1 MLVEEGKDGDIM
13 KKVENK
19 FILCASFVFSI
30 ILAHFILIL
39 LVCLEMS
46 KSQNCY
52 NPEILTSTGQNLYLP
67 KEEGQNFNLSLYEC
81 TKEAKLPEFGYDFD
95 YVVGVVAAESR
106 GEPYEG
112 QVAVAQCILETSRKQ
127 MITPEEVVKMKNRY
141 ASPCETQEEKDLVMD
156 ACIDVFI
163 HGEKAFDEPI
173 EYFYSTRGGFVSD
186 WHENNLEYV
195 ATIGNHKFF
204 KER

>member
-1 MLVEEGKDGDIM
+1 M
-13 KKVENK
+13 KKGKNK
-19 FILCASFVFSI
+19 FILCASFISFL
-30 ILAHFILIL
+30 ILANFVLIL
-39 LVCLEMS
+39 SVCLEMN
-46 KSQNCY
+46 KSQNCRSY
-52 NPEILTSTGQNLYLP
+52 EILTPGDQNLNLQ
-67 KEEGQNFNLSLYEC
+67 KETVKSFNLSSCEC
-81 TKEAKLPEFGYDFD
+81 AKEAQLPEFGYDFD
-95 YVVGVVAAESR
+95 YVVGVVATESR

-112 QVAVAQCILETSRKQ
+112 QVAVAQCILETSRKTLL
-127 MITPEEVVKMKNRY
+127 TPEEVVKMKNRY
-141 ASPCETQEEKDLVMD
+141 AIPCETQEEKDLVMD

-173 EYFYSTRGGFVSD
+173 EYFYSIRGGFVSV

>member
-1 MLVEEGKDGDIM
+1 MDNSKESKIIFSETIIVLFLV
-13 KKVENK
+13 
-19 FILCASFVFSI
+19 ILFLFELFVF
-30 ILAHFILIL
+30 AF
-39 LVCLEMS
+39 LEISNKS
-46 KSQNCY
+46 KT
-52 NPEILTSTGQNLYLP
+52 EILGKAESNSAIEIKEPAKIYESLP
-67 KEEGQNFNLSLYEC
+67 NDDV
-81 TKEAKLPEFGYDFD
+81 EAKIPEFGYDFD

-112 QVAVAQCILETSRKQ
+112 QVAVAQCILETSEKR
-127 MITPEEVVKMKNRY
+127 MMTPEEVVKMKNRY
-141 ASPCETQEEKDLVMD
+141 ARSCETQEEKDLVMD

-173 EYFYSTRGGFVSD
+173 EYFYSTRGGFVSV

>member
-1 MLVEEGKDGDIM
+1 M
-13 KKVENK
+13 KKGKNK
-19 FILCASFVFSI
+19 FILCAFFISFL

-39 LVCLEMS
+39 SVCPEMI
-46 KSQNCY
+46 KSQNC
-52 NPEILTSTGQNLYLP
+52 NSSEILISKNQNLYLP
-67 KEEGQNFNLSLYEC
+67 KDECQNLNLSLYEC
-81 TKEAKLPEFGYDFD
+81 EKEAQLPKFGYDFD
-95 YVVGVVAAESR
+95 CVVGVVAAESR

-141 ASPCETQEEKDLVMD
+141 ASPCKSEDEKNLVID

-163 HGEKAFDEPI
+163 HGGKALDEPI
-173 EYFYSTRGGFVSD
+173 EYFYSTCGEFVSD
-186 WHENNLEYV
+186 WHEKNLEYV
-195 ATIGNHKFF
+195 ATIGNHRFF

>member
-1 MLVEEGKDGDIM
+1 MLGAEGKCGDIM
-13 KKVENK
+13 KKRKNK
-19 FILCASFVFSI
+19 FILFASFISFL
-30 ILAHFILIL
+30 ILANFVFILLFCMEIR
-39 LVCLEMS
+39 EI
-46 KSQNCY
+46 KNCRNY
-52 NPEILTSTGQNLYLP
+52 EILTQSDQNLILP
-67 KEEGQNFNLSLYEC
+67 KDTEKNFNFSSCEFD
-81 TKEAKLPEFGYDFD
+81 KEAQLPEFGYDFD

-112 QVAVAQCILETSRKQ
+112 QVAVAQCILETSKKTFL
-127 MITPEEVVKMKNRY
+127 TPEEVVKMKNRY

-163 HGEKAFDEPI
+163 HGEKAFDDPI
-173 EYFYSTRGGFVSD
+173 EYFYSTRGGFVSG

>member
-1 MLVEEGKDGDIM
+1 M
-13 KKVENK
+13 KKRKNK
-19 FILCASFVFSI
+19 FILCASFISFL
-30 ILAHFILIL
+30 ILTHFILIL
-39 LVCLEMS
+39 SVCLEMR
-46 KSQNCY
+46 KTQNCHSS
-52 NPEILTSTGQNLYLP
+52 EILISTNQNLYLP
-67 KEEGQNFNLSLYEC
+67 KEELQNLNLSLYEC
-81 TKEAKLPEFGYDFD
+81 EKEAQLPEFGYDFD

-112 QVAVAQCILETSRKQ
+112 QVAVAQCILETSEKR
-127 MITPEEVVKMKNRY
+127 MMTPEEVVKMKNRY
-141 ASPCETQEEKDLVMD
+141 AIPCETQEEKDLVMD

>member
-1 MLVEEGKDGDIM
+1 MIR
-13 KKVENK
+13 KKRVAI
-19 FILCASFVFSI
+19 FL
-30 ILAHFILIL
+30 LIL
-39 LVCLEMS
+39 FLLGNFSFLFLGLFKTDYENEKTETEEAVVIKQKQDLIDPIQKTPS
-46 KSQNCY
+46 Y
-52 NPEILTSTGQNLYLP
+52 NV
-67 KEEGQNFNLSLYEC
+67 
-81 TKEAKLPEFGYDFD
+81 EAKIPDFGYDFD
-95 YVVGVVAAESR
+95 YVVRVVASECR
-106 GEPYEG
+106 GEPYWG
-112 QVAVAQCILETSRKQ
+112 QVAVAQCILETSEKTLL
-127 MITPEEVVKMKNRY
+127 TPEEVVKMKNRY

-204 KER
+204 KDR

>member
-1 MLVEEGKDGDIM
+1 M
-13 KKVENK
+13 KKGKNK
-19 FILCASFVFSI
+19 FILCSYFISFL
-30 ILAHFILIL
+30 ILAHFIFIL
-39 LVCLEMS
+39 SVFLEIN
-46 KSQNCY
+46 KIQNCRNY
-52 NPEILTSTGQNLYLP
+52 EILTPSNQNLYLP
-67 KEEGQNFNLSLYEC
+67 KETGKSFNLTLYEC
-81 TKEAKLPEFGYDFD
+81 TKEAQLPEFGYDFD

-112 QVAVAQCILETSRKQ
+112 QVAVAQCILETSQKTLL
-127 MITPEEVVKMKNRY
+127 TPEEVVKMKNRY
-141 ASPCETQEEKDLVMD
+141 ASPCKSEDEKNLVIN

-163 HGEKAFDEPI
+163 HGKKAIDEPI
-173 EYFYSTRGGFVSD
+173 EYFYSTCGGFVSD

>member
-1 MLVEEGKDGDIM
+1 M
-13 KKVENK
+13 KKGKNK
-19 FILCASFVFSI
+19 FILCASFISFL
-30 ILAHFILIL
+30 ILANFVLIL
-39 LVCLEMS
+39 SVFLEMN
-46 KSQNCY
+46 KSQNCRNY
-52 NPEILTSTGQNLYLP
+52 EILTPSNQNLYLP
-67 KEEGQNFNLSLYEC
+67 KETEKSFNLSSYEC
-81 TKEAKLPEFGYDFD
+81 TKEAQLPEFGYDFD

-112 QVAVAQCILETSRKQ
+112 QAAVAQCILETSEKR
-127 MITPEEVVKMKNRY
+127 MMTPEEVVKMKNRY
-141 ASPCETQEEKDLVMD
+141 AIPCETQEEKDLVMD

>member
-1 MLVEEGKDGDIM
+1 M
-13 KKVENK
+13 KKGKNK
-19 FILCASFVFSI
+19 FILCDSFISFL
-30 ILAHFILIL
+30 ILANFVLIL
-39 LVCLEMS
+39 SVCLEMN
-46 KSQNCY
+46 KSQNCRSY
-52 NPEILTSTGQNLYLP
+52 EILTPGDQNLNLQ
-67 KEEGQNFNLSLYEC
+67 KETVKSFNLSSCEC
-81 TKEAKLPEFGYDFD
+81 EKEAQLPEFGYDFD

-112 QVAVAQCILETSRKQ
+112 QVAVAQCILETSKKR
-127 MITPEEVVKMKNRY
+127 MMTPEEVVKMKNRY

-173 EYFYSTRGGFVSD
+173 EYFYSIRGGFVSD

>member
-1 MLVEEGKDGDIM
+1 M
-13 KKVENK
+13 KRWENK
-19 FILCASFVFSI
+19 FILCAYFISFL
-30 ILAHFILIL
+30 ILAHFIFIL
-39 LVCLEMS
+39 SVCLEMS

-52 NPEILTSTGQNLYLP
+52 NHEILTSTSQNLYLP
-67 KEEGQNFNLSLYEC
+67 KEDGDNLNLSSCEC
-81 TKEAKLPEFGYDFD
+81 EKEAQLPEFGYDFD

-112 QVAVAQCILETSRKQ
+112 QVAVAQCILETSQKTLL
-127 MITPEEVVKMKNRY
+127 TPEEVVKMKNRY

-156 ACIDVFI
+156 SCIDVFI

>member
-1 MLVEEGKDGDIM
+1 M
-13 KKVENK
+13 KKGKNK
-19 FILCASFVFSI
+19 FILCASFISFL
-30 ILAHFILIL
+30 ILANFVLIL
-39 LVCLEMS
+39 SVCLEMN
-46 KSQNCY
+46 KSQNCRSY
-52 NPEILTSTGQNLYLP
+52 EILTPGDQNLNLQ
-67 KEEGQNFNLSLYEC
+67 KETVKSFNLSSCEC
-81 TKEAKLPEFGYDFD
+81 EKEAQLPEFGYDFD

-112 QVAVAQCILETSRKQ
+112 QVAVAQCILETSEKR
-127 MITPEEVVKMKNRY
+127 MMTPEEVVKMKNRY
-141 ASPCETQEEKDLVMD
+141 ASPCKSEDEKNLVIN

-163 HGEKAFDEPI
+163 HGEKAIDEPI
-173 EYFYSTRGGFVSD
+173 EYFYSTCGGFVSD

>member
-1 MLVEEGKDGDIM
+1 
-13 KKVENK
+13 
-19 FILCASFVFSI
+19 
-30 ILAHFILIL
+30 
-39 LVCLEMS
+39 
-46 KSQNCY
+46 
-52 NPEILTSTGQNLYLP
+52 
-67 KEEGQNFNLSLYEC
+67 
-81 TKEAKLPEFGYDFD
+81 
-95 YVVGVVAAESR
+95 
-106 GEPYEG
+106 
-112 QVAVAQCILETSRKQ
+112 
-127 MITPEEVVKMKNRY
+127 MKNRY

-173 EYFYSTRGGFVSD
+173 EYFYSIRGGFVSD

>member
-1 MLVEEGKDGDIM
+1 M
-13 KKVENK
+13 KKGKNK
-19 FILCASFVFSI
+19 FILCASFISFL

-39 LVCLEMS
+39 SVFLEMS

-52 NPEILTSTGQNLYLP
+52 NYEILTSTGQNLYLP
-67 KEEGQNFNLSLYEC
+67 KEECQNLNLSLYEC
-81 TKEAKLPEFGYDFD
+81 EKEAQLPEFGYDFD

-112 QVAVAQCILETSRKQ
+112 QVAVAQCILETSQKTLL
-127 MITPEEVVKMKNRY
+127 TPEEVVKMKNRY
-141 ASPCETQEEKDLVMD
+141 ASPCETQEEKDLVID

-163 HGEKAFDEPI
+163 HGEKSIDEPI
-173 EYFYSTRGGFVSD
+173 EYFYSTCGGFVSD
-186 WHENNLEYV
+186 WHENNLKYV

>member
-1 MLVEEGKDGDIM
+1 M
-13 KKVENK
+13 KKGENK
-19 FILCASFVFSI
+19 FILCASFISFL
-30 ILAHFILIL
+30 ILANFVLIL
-39 LVCLEMS
+39 SVCLEMN

-67 KEEGQNFNLSLYEC
+67 KEEGQNFNLSSREC
-81 TKEAKLPEFGYDFD
+81 EKEAQLPEFGYDFD

-112 QVAVAQCILETSRKQ
+112 QVAVAQCILETSKK
-127 MITPEEVVKMKNRY
+127 TLLNPEEVVKMKNRY
-141 ASPCETQEEKDLVMD
+141 ASPCKSEDEKNLVID

-163 HGEKAFDEPI
+163 HGEKAIDEPI
-173 EYFYSTRGGFVSD
+173 EYFYSTCGGFVSD

>member
-1 MLVEEGKDGDIM
+1 M
-13 KKVENK
+13 KKGKNK
-19 FILCASFVFSI
+19 FIICASFISFL
-30 ILAHFILIL
+30 ILANFVLIL
-39 LVCLEMS
+39 SVCLEMN

-67 KEEGQNFNLSLYEC
+67 KEEGQNFNLSSREC
-81 TKEAKLPEFGYDFD
+81 EKEAQLPEFGYDFD

-112 QVAVAQCILETSRKQ
+112 QVAVAQCILETSEKR
-127 MITPEEVVKMKNRY
+127 MMTPEEVVKMKNRY

-163 HGEKAFDEPI
+163 HGKKSIDEPI
-173 EYFYSTRGGFVSD
+173 EYFYSTCGGFVSD

>member
-1 MLVEEGKDGDIM
+1 M
-13 KKVENK
+13 KSGENK
-19 FILCASFVFSI
+19 FILCASFVLSL

-39 LVCLEMS
+39 LVCLEIS

-67 KEEGQNFNLSLYEC
+67 KEEGQNLNLSSCEC
-81 TKEAKLPEFGYDFD
+81 TKEAQLPEFGYDFD
-95 YVVGVVAAESR
+95 YVVGVVAAESC

-112 QVAVAQCILETSRKQ
+112 QVAVAQCILETSEKR
-127 MITPEEVVKMKNRY
+127 MMTPEEVVKMKNRY
-141 ASPCETQEEKDLVMD
+141 ASPCETQEGKDLVMD

-163 HGEKAFDEPI
+163 HGEKALDEPI
-173 EYFYSTRGGFVSD
+173 EYFYSTCGGFVSD
-186 WHENNLEYV
+186 WHEKNLEYV

>member
-1 MLVEEGKDGDIM
+1 M
-13 KKVENK
+13 KRGENK
-19 FILCASFVFSI
+19 FILCAFFISFL
-30 ILAHFILIL
+30 ILARFILIL
-39 LVCLEMS
+39 SACLEMN
-46 KSQNCY
+46 KSQNCRSY
-52 NPEILTSTGQNLYLP
+52 EILTPGDQNLNLQ
-67 KEEGQNFNLSLYEC
+67 KETVKSFNLSSCEC
-81 TKEAKLPEFGYDFD
+81 EKEAQLPEFGYDFD

-112 QVAVAQCILETSRKQ
+112 QVAVAQCILETSEKR
-127 MITPEEVVKMKNRY
+127 MMTPEEVVKMKNRY

>member
-1 MLVEEGKDGDIM
+1 M
-13 KKVENK
+13 KKGKNK
-19 FILCASFVFSI
+19 FILFASFISFL

-39 LVCLEMS
+39 SVCLEMI
-46 KSQNCY
+46 KSTNCHSS
-52 NPEILTSTGQNLYLP
+52 EILISTNQNSYLQKEELQNL
-67 KEEGQNFNLSLYEC
+67 NLSLYEC
-81 TKEAKLPEFGYDFD
+81 EKEAQLPEFGYDFD

-112 QVAVAQCILETSRKQ
+112 QVAAAQCILETSRKQ

-141 ASPCETQEEKDLVMD
+141 ASPCKSEDEKNLVID

-163 HGEKAFDEPI
+163 HGEKALDEPI
-173 EYFYSTRGGFVSD
+173 EYFYSTCGGFVSD
-186 WHENNLEYV
+186 WHEKNLEYV

>member
-1 MLVEEGKDGDIM
+1 M
-13 KKVENK
+13 KKWKNK
-19 FILCASFVFSI
+19 FILCVSFISFL

-39 LVCLEMS
+39 LVCLEIS
-46 KSQNCY
+46 KTQNCRNY
-52 NPEILTSTGQNLYLP
+52 EILTPSNQNLYLP
-67 KEEGQNFNLSLYEC
+67 KEELQNLNLSLYEC
-81 TKEAKLPEFGYDFD
+81 TKEAQLPEFGYDFD

-112 QVAVAQCILETSRKQ
+112 QVAVAQCILETSEKR
-127 MITPEEVVKMKNRY
+127 MMTPEEVVKMKNRY

>member
-1 MLVEEGKDGDIM
+1 M
-13 KKVENK
+13 
-19 FILCASFVFSI
+19 
-30 ILAHFILIL
+30 
-39 LVCLEMS
+39 
-46 KSQNCY
+46 
-52 NPEILTSTGQNLYLP
+52 
-67 KEEGQNFNLSLYEC
+67 
-81 TKEAKLPEFGYDFD
+81 PEFGYDFD

-112 QVAVAQCILETSRKQ
+112 QVAVAQCILETSEKR
-127 MITPEEVVKMKNRY
+127 MMTPEEVVKMKNRY

-173 EYFYSTRGGFVSD
+173 EYFYSTRGGFVSV

>member
-1 MLVEEGKDGDIM
+1 M
-13 KKVENK
+13 KKGKNK
-19 FILCASFVFSI
+19 FILCASFISFL
-30 ILAHFILIL
+30 ILANFVLIL
-39 LVCLEMS
+39 SVCLEMN
-46 KSQNCY
+46 KSQNCRSY
-52 NPEILTSTGQNLYLP
+52 EILTPGDQNLNLQ
-67 KEEGQNFNLSLYEC
+67 KETVKSFNLSSCEC
-81 TKEAKLPEFGYDFD
+81 EKEAQLPEFGYDFD

-112 QVAVAQCILETSRKQ
+112 QVAVAQCILETSQKTLL
-127 MITPEEVVKMKNRY
+127 TPEEVVKMKNRY

-163 HGEKAFDEPI
+163 HGEKIFDEPI
-173 EYFYSTRGGFVSD
+173 EYFYSTRGGFVSG

>member
-1 MLVEEGKDGDIM
+1 M
-13 KKVENK
+13 KKGKNK
-19 FILCASFVFSI
+19 FIICASFISFL
-30 ILAHFILIL
+30 ILANFVLIL
-39 LVCLEMS
+39 SVCLEMN
-46 KSQNCY
+46 KSQNCRSY
-52 NPEILTSTGQNLYLP
+52 EILTPGDQNLNLQ
-67 KEEGQNFNLSLYEC
+67 KETVKSFNLSSCEC
-81 TKEAKLPEFGYDFD
+81 EKEAQLPEFGYDFD

-112 QVAVAQCILETSRKQ
+112 QVAVAQCILETSEKR
-127 MITPEEVVKMKNRY
+127 MMTPEEVVKMKNRY

>member
-1 MLVEEGKDGDIM
+1 MVRNEKNNLLYVFKLIILTLIFLVILFLSTKMFSNNCCYNEVFYDVCFEEE
-13 KKVENK
+13 KVESDINNVFFETNNTTTSDYDLYNK
-19 FILCASFVFSI
+19 TA
-30 ILAHFILIL
+30 
-39 LVCLEMS
+39 
-46 KSQNCY
+46 Q
-52 NPEILTSTGQNLYLP
+52 
-67 KEEGQNFNLSLYEC
+67 
-81 TKEAKLPEFGYDFD
+81 LPEFGYDFD

-141 ASPCETQEEKDLVMD
+141 ASPCKNENEKDLVVD

-173 EYFYSTRGGFVSD
+173 EYFYSTFGGFVSD
-186 WHENNLEYV
+186 WHEKNLEYV

>member
-1 MLVEEGKDGDIM
+1 MKRGK
-13 KKVENK
+13 NK
-19 FILCASFVFSI
+19 FILCTSFISFL
-30 ILAHFILIL
+30 ILAHFIFIL
-39 LVCLEMS
+39 SVCLEIS
-46 KSQNCY
+46 KTQNCRNY
-52 NPEILTSTGQNLYLP
+52 EILTPSNQNLYLP
-67 KEEGQNFNLSLYEC
+67 KETVKRFNLTLYEC
-81 TKEAKLPEFGYDFD
+81 SKEAKLPEFGYDFD

-112 QVAVAQCILETSRKQ
+112 QVAVAQCILETSEKR
-127 MITPEEVVKMKNRY
+127 MMTPEEVVKMKNRY
-141 ASPCETQEEKDLVMD
+141 ASPCKTQEEKDLVMD

-204 KER
+204 KEH

>member
-1 MLVEEGKDGDIM
+1 M
-13 KKVENK
+13 KKRKNK
-19 FILCASFVFSI
+19 FILCAYFISFL

-39 LVCLEMS
+39 SVCLEMS
-46 KSQNCY
+46 KSQNCRSY
-52 NPEILTSTGQNLYLP
+52 EILTPGDQNLNLQ
-67 KEEGQNFNLSLYEC
+67 KETVKSFNLSSCEC
-81 TKEAKLPEFGYDFD
+81 EKEAQLPEFGYDFD

-112 QVAVAQCILETSRKQ
+112 QVAVAQCILETSQKTLL
-127 MITPEEVVKMKNRY
+127 TPEEVVKMKNRY

>member
-1 MLVEEGKDGDIM
+1 M
-13 KKVENK
+13 KKGKNK
-19 FILCASFVFSI
+19 FIICASFISFL
-30 ILAHFILIL
+30 ILANFVLIL
-39 LVCLEMS
+39 SVCLEMN

-67 KEEGQNFNLSLYEC
+67 KEEGQNFNLSSREC
-81 TKEAKLPEFGYDFD
+81 EKEAQLPEFGYDFD

-112 QVAVAQCILETSRKQ
+112 QVAVAQCILETSKK
-127 MITPEEVVKMKNRY
+127 TLLNPEEVVKMKNRY
-141 ASPCETQEEKDLVMD
+141 ASPCKTQEEKDLVMD

>member
-1 MLVEEGKDGDIM
+1 M
-13 KKVENK
+13 KKGKNK
-19 FILCASFVFSI
+19 FILCASFISFL
-30 ILAHFILIL
+30 ILANFVLIL
-39 LVCLEMS
+39 SVCLEMN
-46 KSQNCY
+46 KSQNCRSY
-52 NPEILTSTGQNLYLP
+52 EILTPGDQNLNLQ
-67 KEEGQNFNLSLYEC
+67 KETVKSFNMSSCEC
-81 TKEAKLPEFGYDFD
+81 EKEAQLPEFGYDFD

-112 QVAVAQCILETSRKQ
+112 QVAVAQCILETSEKR
-127 MITPEEVVKMKNRY
+127 MMTPEEVVKMKNRY

-173 EYFYSTRGGFVSD
+173 EYFYSIRGGFVSD

>member
-1 MLVEEGKDGDIM
+1 MEKGK
-13 KKVENK
+13 NK
-19 FILCASFVFSI
+19 FIICASFISFL
-30 ILAHFILIL
+30 ILANFVLIL
-39 LVCLEMS
+39 SVCLEMN

-67 KEEGQNFNLSLYEC
+67 KEEGQNFNLSSREC
-81 TKEAKLPEFGYDFD
+81 EKEAQLPEFGYDFD

-112 QVAVAQCILETSRKQ
+112 QVAVAQCILETSEKR
-127 MITPEEVVKMKNRY
+127 MMTPEEVVKMKNRY
-141 ASPCETQEEKDLVMD
+141 ASPCKTQEGKDLVMD

>member
-1 MLVEEGKDGDIM
+1 M
-13 KKVENK
+13 KKRKNK
-19 FILCASFVFSI
+19 FILCASFISFL
-30 ILAHFILIL
+30 ILANFVLIL
-39 LVCLEMS
+39 SVCLEMN
-46 KSQNCY
+46 KSQNCRSY
-52 NPEILTSTGQNLYLP
+52 EILTPGDQNLNLQ
-67 KEEGQNFNLSLYEC
+67 KETVKSFNLSSCEC
-81 TKEAKLPEFGYDFD
+81 DKEAQLPEFGYDFD

-112 QVAVAQCILETSRKQ
+112 QMAVAQCILETSEKR
-127 MITPEEVVKMKNRY
+127 MMTPEEVVKMKNRY
-141 ASPCETQEEKDLVMD
+141 AIPCETQEEKDLVMD

>member
-1 MLVEEGKDGDIM
+1 MLGAEGKDGDIM
-13 KKVENK
+13 KKGKNK
-19 FILCASFVFSI
+19 FILCASFISFL
-30 ILAHFILIL
+30 ILANFVLIL
-39 LVCLEMS
+39 SVCLEMN
-46 KSQNCY
+46 KSQNCRSY
-52 NPEILTSTGQNLYLP
+52 EILTPGDQNLNLQ
-67 KEEGQNFNLSLYEC
+67 KETVKSFNLSSCEC
-81 TKEAKLPEFGYDFD
+81 EKEAQLPEFGYDFD

-112 QVAVAQCILETSRKQ
+112 QVAVAQCILETSEKR
-127 MITPEEVVKMKNRY
+127 MMTPEEVVKMKNRY

-156 ACIDVFI
+156 SCIDVFI

>member
-1 MLVEEGKDGDIM
+1 MKRGK
-13 KKVENK
+13 NK
-19 FILCASFVFSI
+19 FILCTSFISFL
-30 ILAHFILIL
+30 ILAHFIFIL
-39 LVCLEMS
+39 SVCLEIS
-46 KSQNCY
+46 KTQNCRNY
-52 NPEILTSTGQNLYLP
+52 EILTPSNQNLYLP
-67 KEEGQNFNLSLYEC
+67 KETEKSFNLTLYEC
-81 TKEAKLPEFGYDFD
+81 SKEAKLPEFGYDFD

-112 QVAVAQCILETSRKQ
+112 QVAVAQCILETSEKR
-127 MITPEEVVKMKNRY
+127 MMTPEEVVKMKNRY
-141 ASPCETQEEKDLVMD
+141 ASPCKTQEEKDLVMD

>member
-1 MLVEEGKDGDIM
+1 M
-13 KKVENK
+13 KRGGNK
-19 FILCASFVFSI
+19 FILCASFIFSL

-39 LVCLEMS
+39 SVCLEMN
-46 KSQNCY
+46 KNKNFY
-52 NPEILTSTGQNLYLP
+52 NHEILTSTSQNLYLP
-67 KEEGQNFNLSLYEC
+67 KEDGHNLNLSLYEC
-81 TKEAKLPEFGYDFD
+81 TKEAQLPEFGYDFD

-112 QVAVAQCILETSRKQ
+112 QVAVAQCILETSRKTLL
-127 MITPEEVVKMKNRY
+127 TPEEVVKMKNRY

-163 HGEKAFDEPI
+163 HGEKALDEPI
-173 EYFYSTRGGFVSD
+173 EYFYSTCGGFVSD

>member
-1 MLVEEGKDGDIM
+1 M
-13 KKVENK
+13 KKGKNK
-19 FILCASFVFSI
+19 FIFCASFISFL
-30 ILAHFILIL
+30 ILAHFIFIL
-39 LVCLEMS
+39 SVCLEIS
-46 KSQNCY
+46 KIQNCRNY
-52 NPEILTSTGQNLYLP
+52 EILTPSNQNLYLP
-67 KEEGQNFNLSLYEC
+67 KETGKSFNLTLYEC
-81 TKEAKLPEFGYDFD
+81 TKEAQLPEFGYDFD

-112 QVAVAQCILETSRKQ
+112 QVAVAQCILETSEKR
-127 MITPEEVVKMKNRY
+127 MMTPEEVVKMKNRY
-141 ASPCETQEEKDLVMD
+141 ASPCKSEDEKNLVID

-163 HGEKAFDEPI
+163 HGEKALDEPI
-173 EYFYSTRGGFVSD
+173 EYFYSTCGGFVSD

>member
-1 MLVEEGKDGDIM
+1 M
-13 KKVENK
+13 KKWKNK
-19 FILCASFVFSI
+19 FILCVSFISFL

-39 LVCLEMS
+39 LVCLEIS
-46 KSQNCY
+46 KTQNCRNY
-52 NPEILTSTGQNLYLP
+52 EILTPSNQNLYLP
-67 KEEGQNFNLSLYEC
+67 KEELQNLNLSLYEC
-81 TKEAKLPEFGYDFD
+81 TKEAQLPEFGYDFD

-112 QVAVAQCILETSRKQ
+112 QVAVAQCILETSEKR
-127 MITPEEVVKMKNRY
+127 MMTPEEVVKMKNRY

-163 HGEKAFDEPI
+163 HGEKAFDEPV